1 MFEILLLNFSQ
12 TILKLIW
19 QTVQMKLVN
28 KIKQWWDVGTINPER
43 DEAKMPVLLLWVE
56 RAAIMVVAVVSGIA
70 VAVFGYMKAADYTS
84 WEIIRWASA
93 ALMFFLATAITDV
106 GVKYFI
112 QKGAFDFFAAFNPN
126 TYKDSKANWQDLVIV
141 IAGGVL
147 TFACF
152 HYCELNEFINDLI
165 KSEWGRTL
173 AKYTAK
179 TLLFCIFISIA
190 EVSIGSFLDYNPV
203 GSFSWFQRSMQ
214 VVAWFC
220 MVAIVAGLF
229 WFDYVSVDS
238 VRRPVANLVK
248 KEQKLNQDSI
258 RRIVLAQEN
267 ARVGAVVAAIN
278 AINVDIATTTRA
290 MNRAKES
297 AGASNMKRL
306 AQSGNGWAKG
316 QIKAAQNAAMAPYQ
330 KRIDQMEADKEDL
343 RKQQARDLAYQS
355 AVVAKTDS
363 SILAENAAIDGRNT
377 SLVEGTSS
385 LFIWMGFYAKCI
397 AGLIRILLVVMFMGG
412 TVKDYNGD
420 GKIDHTDVNSA
431 AYMGF
436 QPG

>member
-1 MFEILLLNFSQ
+1 MSNKI
-12 TILKLIW
+12 I
-19 QTVQMKLVN
+19 N

-84 WEIIRWASA
+84 LEIVRWLSA
-93 ALMFFLATAITDV
+93 GLMFFLATAITDV

-112 QKGAFDFFAAFNPN
+112 QKGAFDFFAAFNPA
-126 TYKDSKANWQDLVIV
+126 TYK
-141 IAGGVL
+141 
-147 TFACF
+147 
-152 HYCELNEFINDLI
+152 
-165 KSEWGRTL
+165 
-173 AKYTAK
+173 
-179 TLLFCIFISIA
+179 
-190 EVSIGSFLDYNPV
+190 GSTYNL
-203 GSFSWFQRSMQ
+203 FQRAMQ
-214 VVAWFC
+214 IVAWFC

-248 KEQKLNQDSI
+248 KETKLNQDSI
-258 RRIVLAQEN
+258 RRVVDAQEQARIDVTITAIKGLEIEVKKTAQKIEQERRRIASGYDKGIQLYESRN
-267 ARVGAVVAAIN
+267 AWFFDKKLNKAFANSARLKALNRQLESLENNKQVLTDQQTA
-278 AINVDIATTTRA
+278 DIAYR
-290 MNRAKES
+290 
-297 AGASNMKRL
+297 SN
-306 AQSGNGWAKG
+306 
-316 QIKAAQNAAMAPYQ
+316 I
-330 KRIDQMEADKEDL
+330 I
-343 RKQQARDLAYQS
+343 
-355 AVVAKTDS
+355 AKTDS
-363 SILAENAAIDGRNT
+363 SVLAENAAIDGRNT

-412 TVKDYNGD
+412 NVKDYNGD

-431 AYMGF
+431 AYVGF

>member
-1 MFEILLLNFSQ
+1 MSNKI
-12 TILKLIW
+12 I
-19 QTVQMKLVN
+19 N

-84 WEIIRWASA
+84 LEIVRWLSA
-93 ALMFFLATAITDV
+93 GLMFFLATAITDV

-112 QKGAFDFFAAFNPN
+112 QKGAFDFFATFNPA
-126 TYKDSKANWQDLVIV
+126 TYKNS
-141 IAGGVL
+141 
-147 TFACF
+147 
-152 HYCELNEFINDLI
+152 EFN
-165 KSEWGRTL
+165 
-173 AKYTAK
+173 
-179 TLLFCIFISIA
+179 
-190 EVSIGSFLDYNPV
+190 
-203 GSFSWFQRSMQ
+203 WFQRAMQ

-248 KEQKLNQDSI
+248 KETKLNQDSI
-258 RRIVLAQEN
+258 RKSVDAQEQ
-267 ARVGAVVAAIN
+267 ARIGAVVGAIQSVQLE
-278 AINVDIATTTRA
+278 IKKTERQIEATKQRVYQS
-290 MNRAKES
+290 E
-297 AGASNMKRL
+297 GALRRL
-306 AQSGNGWAKG
+306 VERDNNGWARG
-316 QIKAAQNAAMAPYQ
+316 QISVKQSKAVSGLQSQLETLRQNKADLEAQRV
-330 KRIDQMEADKEDL
+330 K
-343 RKQQARDLAYQS
+343 DLAYRS
-355 AVVAKTDS
+355 SIIAKTDS
-363 SILAENAAIDGRNT
+363 SVLAENAAIDGRNT

-412 TVKDYNGD
+412 NVKDYNGD

-431 AYMGF
+431 AYVGF
-436 QPG
+436 QMP

>member
-1 MFEILLLNFSQ
+1 MANNLK
-12 TILKLIW
+12 TILKNWI
-19 QTVQMKLVN
+19 
-28 KIKQWWDVGTINPER
+28 DVGTINPER

-84 WEIIRWASA
+84 IEIVRWLSA
-93 ALMFFLATAITDV
+93 GLMFFLATAITDV

-112 QKGAFDFFAAFNPN
+112 QKGAFDFFATFNPA
-126 TYKDSKANWQDLVIV
+126 TYK
-141 IAGGVL
+141 
-147 TFACF
+147 
-152 HYCELNEFINDLI
+152 
-165 KSEWGRTL
+165 
-173 AKYTAK
+173 
-179 TLLFCIFISIA
+179 
-190 EVSIGSFLDYNPV
+190 GSQYN
-203 GSFSWFQRSMQ
+203 WFQRAMQ

-248 KEQKLNQDSI
+248 KETKLNQDSI
-258 RRIVLAQEN
+258 RRVVDAQEQ
-267 ARVGAVVAAIN
+267 ARIGATVAAIQ
-278 AINVDIATTTRA
+278 AIELDIRNVQKQIEREKARVLNGDKA
-290 MNRAKES
+290 MK
-297 AGASNMKRL
+297 KL
-306 AQSGNGWAKG
+306 YDKGNGWARG
-316 QIKAAQNAAMAPYQ
+316 QVAARQAKAIAPL
-330 KRIDQMEADKEDL
+330 KDREAKLYET
-343 RKQQARDLAYQS
+343 KQELSNQRAKDLAYRS
-355 AVVAKTDS
+355 SIIAKTDS
-363 SILAENAAIDGRNT
+363 SVLAENAAIDWRNT

-412 TVKDYNGD
+412 NVKDYNGD

-436 QPG
+436 QTP

>member
-1 MFEILLLNFSQ
+1 MANNLK
-12 TILKLIW
+12 TILKNWI
-19 QTVQMKLVN
+19 
-28 KIKQWWDVGTINPER
+28 DVGTINPER

-84 WEIIRWASA
+84 LEIVRWLSA
-93 ALMFFLATAITDV
+93 GLMFFLATAITDV

-112 QKGAFDFFAAFNPN
+112 QKGAFDFFATFNPA
-126 TYKDSKANWQDLVIV
+126 TYKNS
-141 IAGGVL
+141 
-147 TFACF
+147 
-152 HYCELNEFINDLI
+152 EFN
-165 KSEWGRTL
+165 
-173 AKYTAK
+173 
-179 TLLFCIFISIA
+179 
-190 EVSIGSFLDYNPV
+190 
-203 GSFSWFQRSMQ
+203 WFQRAMQ

-248 KEQKLNQDSI
+248 KETKLNQDSI
-258 RRIVLAQEN
+258 SKSVDAQEQARIDVTITAIKGLEIEVKKTAQKIEQERRRIASGYDKGIQLYESRNAWFFDKKLNRDFANSARLKALNKQLEKLESNKQVLTDQQTA
-267 ARVGAVVAAIN
+267 
-278 AINVDIATTTRA
+278 DITYR
-290 MNRAKES
+290 
-297 AGASNMKRL
+297 SN
-306 AQSGNGWAKG
+306 
-316 QIKAAQNAAMAPYQ
+316 I
-330 KRIDQMEADKEDL
+330 I
-343 RKQQARDLAYQS
+343 
-355 AVVAKTDS
+355 AKTDS
-363 SILAENAAIDGRNT
+363 SVLAENAAIDGRNT

-412 TVKDYNGD
+412 NVKDYNGD